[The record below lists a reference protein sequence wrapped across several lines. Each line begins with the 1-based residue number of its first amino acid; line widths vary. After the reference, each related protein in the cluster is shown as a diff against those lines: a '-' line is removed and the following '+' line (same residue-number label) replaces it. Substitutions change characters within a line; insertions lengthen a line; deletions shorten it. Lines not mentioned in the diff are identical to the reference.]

1 MFKNENR
8 PLEKISTHYISGHSG
23 EKYRFMTKIPQ
34 VMTSALKMN
43 SRILLLRRKKQN
55 LFQVYSQLTY
65 QLKNRGVRKNPFLDI
80 ELQLNC
86 KEEVELSHSAV
97 QALQVV
103 VSQQPQCQQ
112 PCMLMHS
119 GGFFSFSCPFIKN
132 FVPLIFLLYFNFI
145 QCLFIFS
152 GKENFSINMY

>member
-1 MFKNENR
+1 MFKNKNR

-43 SRILLLRRKKQN
+43 SRILLLRRKKQD

-119 GGFFSFSCPFIKN
+119 GGFFKVFLILFITN
-132 FVPLIFLLYFNFI
+132 LAPLIVLQLYLCAF
-145 QCLFIFS
+145 FS
-152 GKENFSINMY
+152 KNKRYQTSF

>member
-1 MFKNENR
+1 MFKNKNR

-43 SRILLLRRKKQN
+43 SRILLLRRKKQD

-119 GGFFSFSCPFIKN
+119 GGFFSFSHPFYHE
-132 FVPLIFLLYFNFI
+132 FCSLDR
-145 QCLFIFS
+145 
-152 GKENFSINMY
+152 FSIIFPVCLCTFFSRKKYTQF